1 MVKRTICLEIGIEF
15 NPDTRRPAAGFCG
28 DDNGAIL
35 RMEAI
40 ECSSSSL
47 FSFV

>member
-15 NPDTRRPAAGFCG
+15 NPIPVDLLPFCG